1 MCPNAYLMKNIN
13 TVSHVFYAMKSLFL
27 LRFDWMQVEAGS
39 SKYKSRCLRLT
50 AMYLMLAISL
60 LTLIVIKISII

>member
-1 MCPNAYLMKNIN
+1 MENIN

-27 LRFDWMQVEAGS
+27 LRCDWMQVEAGS

-50 AMYLMLAISL
+50 AMYLMLVISL